1 MNMSSKI
8 TPIRSRNKVA
18 GGSAQDFIHCAPA
31 PLSADGMEMVEK
43 EFERLGIL
51 HDQRAL
57 WMAYPNLQ
65 MATEKLMGI
74 FSYVWPSSIEDG
86 RSAVSVAAQE
96 ALRRVREGVER
107 GENTRSLVVANYL
120 KGLVTI
126 ASDVVAVRAW
136 GCTKG
141 KEVEEWDSERQSF
154 MQWSQGF
161 TEVRFY
167 TRPKASHVEVDGTR
181 MKLLCAIASAR
192 DVGTM
197 TRGH

>member
-1 MNMSSKI
+1 MSSKI
-8 TPIRSRNKVA
+8 FPIRGRNNGAGVA
-18 GGSAQDFIHCAPA
+18 EKGLIQSVPV
-31 PLSADGMEMVEK
+31 PLSADGMVMVEK

-51 HDQRAL
+51 QDQRAL

-74 FSYVWPSSIEDG
+74 FSYVWPSSTEDG

-107 GENTRSLVVANYL
+107 GENTRTLVVANYL
-120 KGLVTI
+120 KGLGTI

-136 GCTKG
+136 GFSKG
-141 KEVEEWDSERQSF
+141 KEVEEWNSEIQPF
-154 MQWSQGF
+154 LQWSQSGDF
-161 TEVRFY
+161 SEVRFY
-167 TRPKASHVEVDGTR
+167 SRIDASHVEVDGTR

-192 DVGTM
+192 DVGAM
-197 TRGH
+197 TRAH